1 MTAIKE
7 RILGAVS
14 VMSDTDAEAVWELI
28 ITNFPKRSSW
38 DDIDTVVPDEW
49 DLKMLE
55 NAKKD
60 PDCKEFV
67 SSEEAVKELGL

>member
-14 VMSDTDAEAVWELI
+14 VMSDTDAEVVWKLI

-67 SSEEAVKELGL
+67 SSEEAMKELGL

>member
-14 VMSDTDAEAVWELI
+14 VMSDTDAEAVCKLI

-67 SSEEAVKELGL
+67 SSEEAMKELGL